1 MDSFKSMNNALA
13 YIEEHLIEEIDYS
26 KVSQIAY
33 CSEYHFKRM
42 FSFLAGISLS
52 EYIRRRRL
60 TLAALD
66 LKDKD
71 LRIIDV
77 AVKYGYNSADSFSR
91 AFHSLHGILPSE
103 ARREDIQLK
112 AYPPMTFQ
120 LSIRGGC
127 EMNYRIVEK
136 ESFNLVGFKK
146 RVPIV
151 FEGINP
157 EIGKMTELLTPEI
170 IKELKEISD
179 VEPRGIISASI
190 NFSEGRM
197 EEEGE
202 LDHYIG
208 VATSSKEMKGFDVL
222 EINASTWAVFESIGP
237 FPETLQNVWGRIY
250 SEWFL
255 ASGYEAVEGPEML
268 WNESPDTGNPKYRS
282 EIWIP
287 VKKNNLQPF
296 I

>member
-1 MDSFKSMNNALA
+1 MNKALLF
-13 YIEEHLIEEIDYS
+13 IEERLTEDIDYGE
-26 KVSQIAY
+26 VSRIAC

-42 FSFLAGISLS
+42 FSFLSGIGLS

-91 AFHSLHGILPSE
+91 AFHSMHGILPSE
-103 ARREDIQLK
+103 ARSENTQLK
-112 AYPPMTFQ
+112 AYPRMTFQ
-120 LSIRGGC
+120 LSIKGGC
-127 EMNYRIVEK
+127 EMKYRIVEK
-136 ESFNLVGFKK
+136 EPFRLIGFKK
-146 RVPIV
+146 RVPII
-151 FEGINP
+151 FEGVNP
-157 EIGKMTELLTPEI
+157 EIAKMTELITPEV
-170 IKELKEISD
+170 IKQLKAISN
-179 VEPRGIISASI
+179 VEPIGIISAST

-197 EEEGE
+197 EEKGE

-208 VATSSKEMKGFDVL
+208 VATSSAEIADFDVL
-222 EINASTWAVFESIGP
+222 EIDASDWAVFESIGP

-250 SEWFL
+250 SEWFPS
-255 ASGYEAVEGPEML
+255 SGYEAAEGPEIL
-268 WNESPDTGNPKYRS
+268 WNEHPDTENPKYRS

-287 VKKNNLQPF
+287 VKKKDE
-296 I
+296 

>member
-1 MDSFKSMNNALA
+1 MDSLSSMNKALLF
-13 YIEEHLIEEIDYS
+13 IEERLTEDIDYGE
-26 KVSQIAY
+26 VSRIAC

-42 FSFLAGISLS
+42 FSFLSGIGLS

-91 AFHSLHGILPSE
+91 AFHSMHGILPSE
-103 ARREDIQLK
+103 ARSENTQLK
-112 AYPPMTFQ
+112 AYPRMTFQ
-120 LSIRGGC
+120 LSIKGGC
-127 EMNYRIVEK
+127 EMKYRIVEK
-136 ESFNLVGFKK
+136 EPFRLIGFKK
-146 RVPIV
+146 RVPII
-151 FEGINP
+151 FEGVNP
-157 EIGKMTELLTPEI
+157 EIAKMTELITPEV
-170 IKELKEISD
+170 IKQLKAISN
-179 VEPRGIISASI
+179 VEPIGIISAST

-197 EEEGE
+197 EEKGE

-208 VATSSKEMKGFDVL
+208 VATSSAEIADFDVL
-222 EINASTWAVFESIGP
+222 EIDASDWAVFESIGP

-250 SEWFL
+250 SEWFPS
-255 ASGYEAVEGPEML
+255 SGYEAAEGPEIL
-268 WNESPDTGNPKYRS
+268 WNEHPDTENPKYRS

-287 VKKNNLQPF
+287 VKKKDE
-296 I
+296 